1 MLSDSDSETNDEI
14 INKTYFRKYH
24 CIKKL
29 GQGSFGSIYKAEY
42 NGEYF
47 ALKFEDRNKGQN
59 LLESEAAIMNYL
71 KGPNI
76 PIINSFGSTVYYNI
90 LVMQLLG
97 KSLEDIFELRK
108 NFTLKTI
115 CMIGYQMISVLEYIH
130 NKHIV
135 HRDIKPDNFVMGLD
149 EKSQYV
155 YLLDFGLAKKYR
167 SSITLVHFPLV
178 NRKKLIGTAR
188 YASINASKG
197 FEQSRRDD
205 LESAGYVLLY
215 FLRGSLPWQGQK
227 VKNKDE
233 RHQKILKIKIETS
246 VEDLCKG
253 FPEEF
258 AKYLEYTRNLEY
270 EENPDYNM
278 LRGLLKSVMRKE
290 NFSLDYIYDWTTDK
304 EIRSRNS
311 KITKSDYETQGN
323 GTSVTSRKLQTKN
336 NDFIV
341 NSANVNDI
349 SPKREK
355 INEDRLNNI
364 RETKDEMDY
373 KNDYKNEYIT
383 YRKLKKSFNDDGRM
397 KNKEENNYAEDDS
410 PDQIVCCSSACNI
423 F

>member
-1 MLSDSDSETNDEI
+1 MFSDSDSETNDEI

-29 GQGSFGSIYKAEY
+29 GQGSFGAIYKAEY

-97 KSLEDIFELRK
+97 KSLEDIFLIRK

-115 CMIGYQMISVLEYIH
+115 CMVGYQMISVLEYIH
-130 NKHIV
+130 NKHII

-258 AKYLEYTRNLEY
+258 AKYINYTRNLEY

-278 LRGLLKSVMRKE
+278 LRDLLKSIMKKE

-323 GTSVTSRKLQTKN
+323 GTSVTSRRFQNKN

-341 NSANVNDI
+341 NSVNVNNI
-349 SPKREK
+349 SPKKEK
-355 INEDRLNNI
+355 INEDRIKNI
-364 RETKDEMDY
+364 RETKDEMEY
-373 KNDYKNEYIT
+373 KNDYKNQYIT
-383 YRKLKKSFNDDGRM
+383 YRKFKKNSIDDGRI
-397 KNKEENNYAEDDS
+397 KNKEENNYAEDNS
-410 PDQIVCCSSACNI
+410 PDQTVCCSSACNI